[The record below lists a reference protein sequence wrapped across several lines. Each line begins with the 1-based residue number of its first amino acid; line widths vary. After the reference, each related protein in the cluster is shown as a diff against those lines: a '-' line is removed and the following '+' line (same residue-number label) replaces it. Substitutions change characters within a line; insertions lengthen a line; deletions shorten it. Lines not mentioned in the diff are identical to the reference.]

1 MRALV
6 FIGLLGLI
14 VCATPVSA
22 QVRTTGQIVG
32 TVYDPSGAVV
42 PNAAVEATDMGT
54 GIAVTATSTAR
65 GGFVFPALQPGHY
78 RVLVTATGFEPALV
92 DNLSVETGR
101 ITNIDVKFAVAAV
114 GEEVKVVARSQVIET
129 TSTTVS
135 TTVGSAQIAKLPL
148 STRSVMDFAL
158 LTPGTATS
166 SGTRFSTFNGL
177 PGGAINLTLDGINN
191 NSQRFRSGNTSF
203 FNFAPVRLGAVE
215 EVTMST
221 AGLGADAGAEGAV
234 QVQMVTKRGTNDH
247 HGQLFDQIRNEGL
260 NANSPFNAARN
271 LPIAKIRQHE
281 FGGNLGGP
289 LIRNKLFFFGNYEQ
303 VYRPST
309 STFTRTILT
318 PEAQTGVFRYN
329 DTNNVVRTVN
339 LLDIA
344 KQNGFSGTI
353 DPFIAAQ
360 MGIWNSASGSGS
372 IGTSDLIRNTLA
384 FQEPQSPKNVFPTG
398 RVDWQAASNLSVR
411 GILNLQWQDTATNP
425 QFPGLDF
432 INSGYRA
439 TFYILST
446 GADWTIS
453 PNLVSQ
459 LSFGMQSNHEV
470 FNPLNTTDIYSASGM
485 RRIPFPAALN
495 LTSPQAVGDQLP
507 QPRNNPVWN
516 VSDTFTLLKG
526 NHTVTFGGT
535 FRYTTMWETI
545 TGNAAGGSAWNLGIV
560 GSDPAASL
568 FTAATI
574 PGVRTADL
582 ATANAMYAFLTGRVS
597 SISGVKNV
605 DEQSKMYGWNAVT
618 RREAQAV
625 GGVYL
630 QDSWRTT
637 PQLTMNYGLRW
648 EFTGPMHN
656 TNGIYTSP
664 TVENLLGPSVA
675 PFQPGVFSSIATPV
689 IEQRSRPYGG
699 DYNNPAPNVGIAWNP
714 KTESGFWNTLLG
726 ASKSVIRGS
735 VGVNYYDEG
744 LVTFQQAA
752 GQNPGLNQSVFLN
765 PGQPGFP
772 AGGLTLSSAS
782 PDLTVSPASFS
793 FPLAQSGFTF
803 NRGYATVDP
812 NIKSPMIVNWTI
824 GFQREIGSNSAV
836 EVRYVGNRGTHE
848 WRSYDLNEVNIFEN
862 GFLTEFQH
870 AQANLAINQAAGVS
884 TFENRGLPG
893 QFALPMFAAA
903 FGALGGQPAL
913 AASSGYGSGTFI
925 TQLQQGQAGA
935 IANTLA
941 GTNTYLC
948 RLVGAAL
955 PACGSLG
962 YNANGA
968 YPINVFQANPYAAG
982 SAINLLTDD
991 SYSRYHGL
999 QMQYRVRP
1007 SRGLNLTANY
1017 TYGKTITNR
1026 YYDGSALTVNYTT
1039 LRDKKYEEGPNVF
1052 DLRHAFQSFA
1062 TYELPFGKGR
1072 TFDPGNGLLDQIVGG
1087 WNVSAIVRVQSG
1099 RPFLLTSGR
1108 NTYNQRDAGV
1118 VLNGISVDDLQKMV
1132 QVRPGPAGSVFFLDS
1147 KLIGPDGR
1155 ANSQYLLSPTTPGEL
1170 GQRVFLYGPGFWNAD
1185 IGLSKRFDLGGSAWI
1200 NLEALFLNAFNHPSY
1215 LVGASGFVDAG
1226 VPTSINDTTFGQTTV
1241 TASSPRNVQL
1251 RLQLSF

>member
-1 MRALV
+1 
-6 FIGLLGLI
+6 
-14 VCATPVSA
+14 
-22 QVRTTGQIVG
+22 VRTTGQIVG

-42 PNAAVEATDMGT
+42 PKASVEVTDIGT
-54 GIAVTATSTAR
+54 GIAVTATSNDQ
-65 GGFVFPALQPGHY
+65 GGFVFPALQPGNY

-92 DNLSVETGR
+92 DNVTIETAR
-101 ITNIDVKFAVAAV
+101 TTNIDVKFAVAAV

-148 STRSVMDFAL
+148 NTRSVMDFAL

-166 SGTRFSTFNGL
+166 SGSRFSTFNGL

-203 FNFAPVRLGAVE
+203 FNFAPVRLGAME
-215 EVTMST
+215 EVTVST

-234 QVQMVTKRGTNDH
+234 QVQFVTKRGTNDY
-247 HGQLFDQIRNEGL
+247 HGQGFDQIQNEGL

-271 LPIAKIRQHE
+271 LPISKIRQHE

-289 LIRNKLFFFGNYEQ
+289 LIHNKLFFFGNYEQ

-309 STFTRTILT
+309 STFSRTILT
-318 PEAQTGVFRYN
+318 PEAQSGVFRYN
-329 DTNNVVRTVN
+329 DANNVVRTVN

-344 KQNGFSGTI
+344 RQNGFSGTI

-360 MGIWNSASGSGS
+360 MNIWNSTSGSGS
-372 IGTSDLIRNTLA
+372 LGTSDLIRNTLA
-384 FQEPQSPKNVFPTG
+384 FQVPQSPKNLFPTG

-411 GILNLQWQDTATNP
+411 GILNLQWQDQATNP

-432 INSGYRA
+432 INAGFKTTY
-439 TFYILST
+439 YILST

-459 LSFGMQSNHEV
+459 LSFGVQSNHEE
-470 FNPLNTTDIYSASGM
+470 FNPLNTTDIYTASGM
-485 RRIPFPAALN
+485 RRIPFLPNSLN
-495 LTSPQAVGDQLP
+495 LTSPQPVGDQLP

-526 NHTVTFGGT
+526 NHTITFGGT
-535 FRYTTMWETI
+535 FRYTTMWESI
-545 TGNAAGGSAWNLGIV
+545 TGNAAGGPAWNLGV
-560 GSDPAASL
+560 VAQDPASAI
-568 FTAATI
+568 FNATTI
-574 PGVRTADL
+574 PGIRSADL
-582 ATANAMYAFLTGRVS
+582 TNATALYAFLTGRVS
-597 SISGVKNV
+597 SIAGVNNI
-605 DEQSKMYGWNAVT
+605 DEHTHQYGTSSNPVT

-630 QDSWRTT
+630 QDSWRAT
-637 PQLTMNYGLRW
+637 PQLTLNYGLRW

-675 PFQPGVFSSIATPV
+675 PFQPGVFSSITNPV
-689 IEQRSRPYGG
+689 VDQRSHPYGR
-699 DYNNPAPNVGIAWNP
+699 DFNNPAPNAGIAWNP
-714 KTESGFWNTLLG
+714 KAENGFWNKLLG
-726 ASKSVIRGS
+726 SSKSVIRGN

-744 LVTFQQAA
+744 LIAFQTAS
-752 GQNPGLNQSVFLN
+752 GQNPGLTQNLSLN
-765 PGQPGFP
+765 PGDPGFTP
-772 AGGLTLSSAS
+772 GSLTLSSPA
-782 PDLTVSPASFS
+782 PALRVSPASFS
-793 FPLAQSGFTF
+793 FPISQSGFTF

-812 NIKSPMIVNWTI
+812 NIQSPMIVNWTI
-824 GFQREIGSNSAV
+824 GFQREIGSNGAF

-848 WRSYDLNEVNIFEN
+848 WRSSDLNEVNILEN

-884 TFENRGLPG
+884 SFENRGLPG
-893 QFALPMFAAA
+893 QYALPLFAAA
-903 FGALGGQPAL
+903 FGPLGGQPAL
-913 AASSGYGSGTFI
+913 GATSGYGSGTFI

-935 IANTLA
+935 LANGLA
-941 GTNTYLC
+941 GSSTYLC
-948 RLVGAAL
+948 RLVGSAL
-955 PACGSLG
+955 PACGTLG
-962 YNANGA
+962 YNATGA
-968 YPINVFQANPYAAG
+968 YPINIFQANPYAAG

-991 SYSRYHGL
+991 AHSRYHGL
-999 QMQYRVRP
+999 QLQYRLRP
-1007 SRGLNLTANY
+1007 THGLNVTANY

-1039 LRDKKYEEGPNVF
+1039 LRDKKYDEGPNVF
-1052 DLRHAFQSFA
+1052 DLRHAFQSYA

-1072 TFDPGNGLLDQIVGG
+1072 AFDLGNGLLNQIVGG
-1087 WNVSAIVRVQSG
+1087 WNVSGIVRVQSG

-1108 NTYNQRDAGV
+1108 FTFNNRESGV
-1118 VLNGISVDDLQKMV
+1118 ILNGISVDDLQKMV
-1132 QVRPGPAGSVFFLDS
+1132 QVRPGPAGSVFYFDS

-1155 ANSQYLLSPTTPGEL
+1155 ANPQYLLSPTTPGQL

-1185 IGLSKRFDLGGSAWI
+1185 IGLSKRFDVGGSTWI

-1215 LVGASGFVDAG
+1215 LVGSNGFVDAG
-1226 VPTSINDTTFGQTTV
+1226 VPISINDTTFGQTTT
-1241 TASSPRNVQL
+1241 TASTSRNVQL
-1251 RLQLSF
+1251 RLQISF